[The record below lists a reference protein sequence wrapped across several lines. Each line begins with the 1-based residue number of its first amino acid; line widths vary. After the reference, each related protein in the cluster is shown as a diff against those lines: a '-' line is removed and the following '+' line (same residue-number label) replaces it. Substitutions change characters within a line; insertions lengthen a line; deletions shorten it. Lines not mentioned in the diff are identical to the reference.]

1 MEYTLWGLI
10 KSSAR
15 LEITMPDSIRI
26 NHFES
31 EKGLGSVGVI
41 DGKQVYGNLESVCPE
56 AENWPQCYR
65 EHDTISW
72 SVEVSYMFILGEV
85 VQYILVVL
93 VFLGL
98 AISRWRRRRKARK
111 AASKSEKEAIGEK
124 MLELEL
130 AAQLGDLEEKLAI
143 ENTEVFETESS
154 NWWDQDNPE

>member
-1 MEYTLWGLI
+1 
-10 KSSAR
+10 
-15 LEITMPDSIRI
+15 MPDFIRI

-31 EKGLGSVGVI
+31 EKGLGSVHVI
-41 DGKQVYGNLESVCPE
+41 DGKQVLSYRTPVCPE

-93 VFLGL
+93 VLLGH
-98 AISRWRRRRKARK
+98 AIIRRKRRRDAKK
-111 AASKSEKEAIGEK
+111 AASKSAKEAMEEK

-130 AAQLGDLEEKLAI
+130 AAQMGELEENLAV
-143 ENTEVFETESS
+143 ETPEVNEAESS
-154 NWWDQDNPE
+154 NWWGQ

>member
-1 MEYTLWGLI
+1 M
-10 KSSAR
+10 
-15 LEITMPDSIRI
+15 
-26 NHFES
+26 N
-31 EKGLGSVGVI
+31 
-41 DGKQVYGNLESVCPE
+41 GKQILSYRTPVCPE

-98 AISRWRRRRKARK
+98 AISRWKRRRNARK
-111 AASKSEKEAIGEK
+111 AASKNAKEAMEEK

-130 AAQLGDLEEKLAI
+130 AAQMGELEENLAI
-143 ENTEVFETESS
+143 ETPEATETESS
-154 NWWDQDNPE
+154 NWWDQ

>member
-1 MEYTLWGLI
+1 MHSVEDEVKISLAPATIEANPLASALTDLGLEFSDYGVSSESAIFYSVVPPIMEYTLWGLI

-41 DGKQVYGNLESVCPE
+41 DGKQILSYRTPVCPE

-85 VQYILVVL
+85 VQYILVCL
-93 VFLGL
+93 LYT
-98 AISRWRRRRKARK
+98 SD
-111 AASKSEKEAIGEK
+111 AADE
-124 MLELEL
+124 
-130 AAQLGDLEEKLAI
+130 
-143 ENTEVFETESS
+143 
-154 NWWDQDNPE
+154 